1 MAGMPRS
8 IVDRANEILAQLE
21 EKHIET
27 PELAKDE
34 KGPKVKKVDTG
45 GIVAPTYQL
54 SIFETFD
61 PKVGRIKEI
70 LLDMNLNSMTP
81 VECLLK
87 LNELKK
93 LAEKSEEAG

>member
-1 MAGMPRS
+1 M
-8 IVDRANEILAQLE
+8 
-21 EKHIET
+21 
-27 PELAKDE
+27 
-34 KGPKVKKVDTG
+34 KKVDTG